1 MLEVAQYLTKNGY
14 IVITAQDAAQA
25 RDILKKYTFDICI
38 LDIMMPAMDG
48 VETLRALKR
57 NPETSSIPVIMLT
70 VKKETKLIMDVQ
82 NLGAAD
88 YIPKPFLF
96 EDLLKSIKRQI

>member
-1 MLEVAQYLTKNGY
+1 
-14 IVITAQDAAQA
+14 
-25 RDILKKYTFDICI
+25 
-38 LDIMMPAMDG
+38 MMPVMDG

-70 VKKETKLIMDVQ
+70 VKKETKLVMDVQ

-96 EDLLKSIKRQI
+96 EDLLKSIKSQI